1 MVIMVIMV
9 IIIIIIIM
17 IITHLALV
25 HGLVPEAGVADLEV
39 EDAALVR
46 AEHGV
51 AAEPGQG
58 AEVAWIQGIV

>member
-1 MVIMVIMV
+1 MVIMV
-9 IIIIIIIM
+9 IIIITIIII

-58 AEVAWIQGIV
+58 AEVAWIQRIV

>member
-1 MVIMVIMV
+1 
-9 IIIIIIIM
+9 M

-58 AEVAWIQGIV
+58 AEVAWIQRIV

>member
-1 MVIMVIMV
+1 
-9 IIIIIIIM
+9 M

-25 HGLVPEAGVADLEV
+25 HGLVREAGVADLEV

-58 AEVAWIQGIV
+58 TEVAWIQGIV

>member
-1 MVIMVIMV
+1 M
-9 IIIIIIIM
+9 IIITINTIIM

-58 AEVAWIQGIV
+58 AEVAWIQRIV